1 MKKITAL
8 VIAIVL
14 VIGMLPAT
22 AFAGQVIRFKDVKDT
37 DWFKSYVDSMSEK
50 GICEGYGNG
59 LYGPQ
64 DNLQVDQLLK
74 MVVVAMG
81 YNPEACSTDKYWACR
96 YIKQAKELGL
106 VKDGEFT
113 DYMRKITRGEIARI
127 IARGMTETFPDDL
140 DVYKALIKDYA
151 GITADMQQFVLK
163 VYCKGIVGGYP
174 DGRYAAGDYAT
185 RAEASKMIVCFI
197 EPAKRVLPSLPKTG
211 ATEVINGYTI
221 PVNSTTVFDVK
232 SPNTDMSIY
241 LTLTKSLAPQYDE
254 VKAALSSKFEDTVTN
269 QIIAYIK
276 TKSDPDFDLAQ
287 KVFRSGSYEID
298 VSGYGWTISVLV
310 YSK

>member
-1 MKKITAL
+1 MKKTIVL

-14 VIGMLPAT
+14 VISMLPSV
-22 AFAGQVIRFKDVKDT
+22 AFAGQVIRFKDVKDA
-37 DWFKSYVDSMSEK
+37 DWFKPYVDAMSEK

-59 LYGPQ
+59 MYGPQ

-81 YNPEACSTDKYWACR
+81 FNPEFCDTDIYWACR

-106 VKDGEFT
+106 IEDGEYS
-113 DYMRKITRGEIARI
+113 DYTRKITRGEIARI
-127 IARGMTETFPDDL
+127 IVRGMTETFPENLDD
-140 DVYKALIKDYA
+140 YKSLIKDYA
-151 GITADMQQFVLK
+151 GIEADMQQYVLK

-197 EPAKRVLPSLPKTG
+197 DPDKRVLPALPKTES
-211 ATEVINGYTI
+211 TEVINGYTI
-221 PVNSTTVFDVK
+221 PFNSTTVFDDD

-254 VKAALSSKFEDTVTN
+254 VKAVLSSKFGSETAN
-269 QIIAYIK
+269 QIIEYIK
-276 TKSDPDFDLAQ
+276 TKTDPDFDLKQ
-287 KVFRSGSYEID
+287 KVFKSSSYYID
-298 VSGYGWTISVLV
+298 VSGYGWTISILV